1 MEQVFNE
8 DGSPLNMNKIELLSN
23 RGSEFIVYKYID
35 SVIKIYKKDYQL
47 PHLSLEELDTLKN
60 ILTQRILLPTGTL
73 WNGRHEL
80 IGYKMPF
87 IAGEKSVECDS
98 VGIFFEELE
107 VLKHDLDLLCSN
119 SIILRDVNLSN
130 TIYNGHIYLIDPGNY
145 LIDELDKIIL
155 NTEILNTHFT
165 NSSILEE
172 LKIIMEDDYSRI
184 KILIDSLSLEERQNL
199 LRGWNYN
206 KINKLIDMLLFA
218 RKNNIDSFKYRQ
230 IVQFIMRERDKNG
243 FIYNLEVLKM
253 VFNKDSCIGEAI
265 YDFVKRYIE
274 DDPTERKLFFSLY
287 NR

>member
-98 VGIFFEELE
+98 VGIF
-107 VLKHDLDLLCSN
+107 LKN
-119 SIILRDVNLSN
+119 W
-130 TIYNGHIYLIDPGNY
+130 
-145 LIDELDKIIL
+145 K
-155 NTEILNTHFT
+155 F
-165 NSSILEE
+165 
-172 LKIIMEDDYSRI
+172 
-184 KILIDSLSLEERQNL
+184 
-199 LRGWNYN
+199 
-206 KINKLIDMLLFA
+206 
-218 RKNNIDSFKYRQ
+218 
-230 IVQFIMRERDKNG
+230 
-243 FIYNLEVLKM
+243 
-253 VFNKDSCIGEAI
+253 
-265 YDFVKRYIE
+265 
-274 DDPTERKLFFSLY
+274 
-287 NR
+287 